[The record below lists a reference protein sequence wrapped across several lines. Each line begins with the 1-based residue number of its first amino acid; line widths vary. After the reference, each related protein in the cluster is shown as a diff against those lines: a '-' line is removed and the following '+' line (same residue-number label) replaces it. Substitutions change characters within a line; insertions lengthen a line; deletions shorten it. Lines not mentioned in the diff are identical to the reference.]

1 MWSVGRASS
10 SWRAWVGSP
19 SRSGAD
25 RNDGVKRF
33 VAGKIPSDVPDMRAK
48 KLKSH
53 RVYLERREMR
63 SGSSRAPRAHSASAN
78 GMLDDAAGHNARSRV
93 PKAGRRRAGG
103 IEEGV
108 V

>member
-19 SRSGAD
+19 NGSDANRT
-25 RNDGVKRF
+25 DGVKRF
-33 VAGKIPSDVPDMRAK
+33 VAGKVPTNVPDMRAK

-63 SGSSRAPRAHSASAN
+63 SGSSRAPRAHSATAN
-78 GMLDDAAGHNARSRV
+78 EILDDAAEHNARSRV
-93 PKAGRRRAGG
+93 PKA
-103 IEEGV
+103 E
-108 V
+108 